1 MSGRSVSAGKIG
13 PLLFF
18 AVCIAFS
25 AAAWPLAGAEKP
37 AAVPGTGRTAVESA
51 LAGTAEAVA
60 ENAAGATAPAVS
72 AIAGNG
78 LAGKTDAAAA
88 GPIAAAPADGTR
100 GWTVPVRMGEA
111 RDIHTSSG
119 EGTVYGEDVATAET
133 DSAAQEASG
142 GDFLRILRLTEAFGF
157 LAVWDR
163 PVTGT
168 IAIVD
173 TGVDLEHP
181 RLKPH
186 LTSGVNLLDQG
197 LPPQDVNGHGTA
209 VAGVIAAVADALN
222 RTAGRPLWQMK
233 LMPVKAL
240 DDRGTGNAS
249 QLAQGIRYA
258 VENGATIVVL
268 SLGLNRDSREL
279 REAVELAERK
289 GVLLVAATG
298 NEAAKFGEKAAVQY
312 PAAYPT
318 VLAVAG
324 ASADKEDPRSNG
336 GPEVDVSALW
346 SARTLAPGGGSK
358 TVEGTS
364 IAAPQ
369 AAAVAALLRAAHPDW
384 PPALIREAL
393 RRTAKNIG
401 PVGWDPRT
409 GYGLVQADAA
419 LAGGAIEAWLGES
432 DNRLAPDTLPVGGER
447 LAGLTDG
454 GRRWFTVDMP
464 YDGTLTV
471 VVGPAGTQAPGEIRL
486 TVFPPGVEPGADGT
500 DGTGGTAFSGAL
512 PLEGSVKGAKG
523 RYRVLVEASPPQNG
537 QGLRPFRI
545 EARMTMAPD
554 AYEPNDR
561 PLEAVR
567 LPAGKRQWTGTFHQ
581 RSDDDWFMVVLP
593 ADGMLRI
600 RVETDTTRIDPA
612 ITLQRIGGIIRQ
624 VDAGAEGEAEEIRLL
639 PAEAGTWD
647 IRIRNAVSVFPEPV
661 TGTYLAALE
670 YITLND
676 DPNEPNNGPLQ
687 ATPLVP
693 GTPVTGLIDRTGDED
708 WYRFTLR
715 DPHEAEFRFD
725 GAAQNARL
733 SAELLDERLRPIA
746 SWNSDG
752 RRWTWSPGQAL
763 EAGTYYVRVTSD
775 APSRTQYYVLELA
788 TKPAPRVFR
797 DTRDHWAERAI
808 MEVFRKGWMH
818 GYEDATFRPQRPLT
832 RAEAISVVVR
842 AFGPSEGTPAAPLR
856 FTDVPAGHW
865 AYGSILEAERA
876 GWLVVFPGMLLQP
889 DLPLTRAEAAALLA
903 RAAGLTTRTATAAFA
918 DVPRTHWAAGYI
930 EAALAAG
937 WLRGYPDGRFYPDR
951 PIIRAEWATLL
962 AVFAEGRSA

>member
-1 MSGRSVSAGKIG
+1 MAMSGRPVAAGKIG
-13 PLLFF
+13 PLLLF
-18 AVCIAFS
+18 AAWLVFS
-25 AAAWPLAGAEKP
+25 TAAWPLAGEGQP
-37 AAVPGTGRTAVESA
+37 
-51 LAGTAEAVA
+51 TAEVA
-60 ENAAGATAPAVS
+60 EVS
-72 AIAGNG
+72 AKAPEGDSPTGN
-78 LAGKTDAAAA
+78 
-88 GPIAAAPADGTR
+88 APADGTR
-100 GWTVPVRMGEA
+100 SRAAPLREDEA
-111 RDIHTSSG
+111 RGVHILSGNKTETSTEAG
-119 EGTVYGEDVATAET
+119 KAET
-133 DSAAQEASG
+133 DSVGEEASG
-142 GDFLRILRLTEAFGF
+142 SDFLRILRLKEAFGF
-157 LAVWDR
+157 LAAMDS
-163 PVTGT
+163 PLTGT
-168 IAIVD
+168 IAVVD
-173 TGVDLEHP
+173 TGIDLMHP
-181 RLKPH
+181 RLAPR
-186 LTSGVNLLDQG
+186 LTSGVNLLNED
-197 LPPQDVNGHGTA
+197 LPPRDVNGHGTA

-222 RTAGRPLWQMK
+222 KAVGKPLWQMK

-249 QLAQGIRYA
+249 QLARGIRYA
-258 VENGATIVVL
+258 VENGASVVVL
-268 SLGLNRDSREL
+268 SLGLNRDSQEL
-279 REAVELAERK
+279 REAVELAERR

-324 ASADKEDPRSNG
+324 ASADKEDPRSSG
-336 GPEVDVSALW
+336 GPEVDVAALW
-346 SARTLAPGGGSK
+346 SVRTLAPGGGSK

-369 AAAVAALLRAAHPDW
+369 VAAVAALLRAVHPDW
-384 PPALIREAL
+384 PPAMIREAL

-401 PVGWDPRT
+401 PVGWDRRT

-419 LAGGAIEAWLGES
+419 LALADEAIEAWLGES

-447 LAGLTDG
+447 LSGWMEG
-454 GRRWFTVDMP
+454 SRRWFLVDMP

-471 VVGPAGTQAPGEIRL
+471 QVEAVGTQVPEEVRL
-486 TVFPPGVEPGADGT
+486 TVFPPGVQPGT
-500 DGTGGTAFSGAL
+500 DGKGGRVFTGAP
-512 PLEGSVKGAKG
+512 PLAGSVKGARG
-523 RYRVLVEASPPQNG
+523 RYRVLVEASTQGG
-537 QGLRPFRI
+537 QGPWPFRI

-581 RSDDDWFMVVLP
+581 RSDEDWFMVELP

-624 VDAGAEGEAEEIRLL
+624 VDAGAEGETEEIRLL
-639 PAEAGTWD
+639 PAEAGTWY
-647 IRIRNAVSVFPEPV
+647 IRIRNAISVFPEPV
-661 TGTYLAALE
+661 TGTYLATLE

-725 GAAQNARL
+725 GAEQNARL

-752 RRWTWSPGQAL
+752 RRWTWSPGQPL
-763 EAGTYYVRVTSD
+763 EAGTYYVRVTSS
-775 APSRTQYYVLELA
+775 APSRTQYYVLQMGI
-788 TKPAPRVFR
+788 KPAPRVFR

-808 MEVFRKGWMH
+808 MEVFRKGWMN

-832 RAEAISVVVR
+832 RAEAITVVVR
-842 AFGPSEGTPAAPLR
+842 AFGPSEGTPAAAPLR

-876 GWLVVFPGMLLQP
+876 GWLAVFPGRMLQP

-903 RAAGLTTRTATAAFA
+903 RATGTAPRTATAAFA
-918 DVPRTHWAAGYI
+918 DVPRNHWAAGYI
-930 EAALAAG
+930 EAARVAG
-937 WLRGYPDGRFYPDR
+937 WLHGYPDGRFYPDL

-962 AVFAEGRSA
+962 AAFAEGRSA

>member
-1 MSGRSVSAGKIG
+1 MTGRPVSAGKIG

-18 AVCIAFS
+18 AAWLALA
-25 AAAWPLAGAEKP
+25 AAAWPLAGAGKP
-37 AAVPGTGRTAVESA
+37 ASAGEPTGAADVETCGQAVPAWTGESRGVHILSGNGT
-51 LAGTAEAVA
+51 
-60 ENAAGATAPAVS
+60 VS
-72 AIAGNG
+72 AE
-78 LAGKTDAAAA
+78 
-88 GPIAAAPADGTR
+88 
-100 GWTVPVRMGEA
+100 EA
-111 RDIHTSSG
+111 
-119 EGTVYGEDVATAET
+119 ETAET
-133 DSAAQEASG
+133 DSASDEASG
-142 GDFLRILRLTEAFGF
+142 GDFLRILRLTEAFGSF
-157 LAVWDR
+157 AALNR

-168 IAIVD
+168 IAVVD
-173 TGVDLEHP
+173 TGIDLEHP

-186 LTSGVNLLDQG
+186 LTSGVNLLEQG

-222 RTAGRPLWQMK
+222 ESAGRPLWQMK

-240 DDRGTGNAS
+240 DDKGTGNAS
-249 QLAQGIRYA
+249 QLARGIRYA
-258 VENGATIVVL
+258 VENGASIVVL
-268 SLGLNRDSREL
+268 SLGLNRDSQEL
-279 REAVELAERK
+279 REAVELAERR

-298 NEAAKFGEKAAVQY
+298 NEAARFGEKAAVQY

-336 GPEVDVSALW
+336 GPEVDVAALW

-393 RRTAKNIG
+393 RRTAKKIG
-401 PVGWDPRT
+401 PAGWDPRT

-419 LAGGAIEAWLGES
+419 LAGGAVEAWLGES
-432 DNRLAPDTLPVGGER
+432 DNRLAPDILPVGGER
-447 LAGLTDG
+447 LSGWTEG

-471 VVGPAGTQAPGEIRL
+471 EVESVGAQAPEEIRL
-486 TVFPPGVEPGADGT
+486 TIFPPGVQPGT
-500 DGTGGTAFSGAL
+500 DGTGGTAFSGAP
-512 PLEGSVKGAKG
+512 PLAGSMKGAKG
-523 RYRVLVEASPPQNG
+523 RYRVLVEGSPPQRG
-537 QGLRPFRI
+537 QGPWPFRI
-545 EARMTMAPD
+545 VTRMTMAPD

-567 LPAGKRQWTGTFHQ
+567 LPAGKRQWSGTFHQ
-581 RSDDDWFMVVLP
+581 RNDDDWFMVVLP

-624 VDAGAEGEAEEIRLL
+624 VDAGAEGETEEIRLL
-639 PAEAGTWD
+639 PAEAGTWY
-647 IRIRNAVSVFPEPV
+647 IRIRNAISVFPEPV
-661 TGTYLAALE
+661 TGTYLAVLE

-693 GTPVTGLIDRTGDED
+693 GTPVTGLIDRKGDED

-715 DPHEAEFRFD
+715 DPHEAQFRFD
-725 GAAQNARL
+725 GAAQNASL

-752 RRWTWSPGQAL
+752 RRWTWSPGHPL
-763 EAGTYYVRVTSD
+763 EAGTYYVRVTSN

-788 TKPAPRVFR
+788 VKPAPRVFR

-818 GYEDATFRPQRPLT
+818 GYEDATFRPQQPLT
-832 RAEAISVVVR
+832 RAEAITVVVR
-842 AFGPSEGTPAAPLR
+842 AFGPSEGTPAAAPLR

-865 AYGSILEAERA
+865 AYGAVSEAERA
-876 GWLVVFPGMLLQP
+876 GWLAVFPGMLLQP

-903 RAAGLTTRTATAAFA
+903 RAVGASPQTAEAAFA
-918 DVPRTHWAAGYI
+918 DVPQNHWAAGYI
-930 EAALAAG
+930 EAARAAG

-962 AVFAEGRSA
+962 AAFAEGRGA